1 MNEMSAPGGTWLACI
16 VAMVDLVTR
25 DSYANVNAECKCPD
39 SWRYRYTRKL
49 TSSADTAMSLCIHQ
63 EVGGRLPS
71 DKHVVLTN
79 YPLPMGSA
87 DWILGKYI
95 TRSLHGLGLGR

>member
-79 YPLPMGSA
+79 YPYQWDQPIGFLEN
-87 DWILGKYI
+87 I
-95 TRSLHGLGLGR
+95 SLALYMA

>member
-49 TSSADTAMSLCIHQ
+49 TSSADTAMSEAARGESRESMI
-63 EVGGRLPS
+63 
-71 DKHVVLTN
+71 
-79 YPLPMGSA
+79 SA
-87 DWILGKYI
+87 GK
-95 TRSLHGLGLGR
+95 

>member
-1 MNEMSAPGGTWLACI
+1 M
-16 VAMVDLVTR
+16 
-25 DSYANVNAECKCPD
+25 YF
-39 SWRYRYTRKL
+39 
-49 TSSADTAMSLCIHQ
+49 HQ